1 MAAYSAAKENRGN
14 HPARRSPTGTEL
26 AVWRRL
32 LDTTAE
38 LRRRMATVLSASN
51 LSGQDYEVLLALV
64 EADGRQVRSS
74 ELAGAINW
82 ERSRLSHHVGR
93 MEKRELVRRE
103 ECLTDNRG
111 AFVRLTDA
119 GADAFRRSSV
129 PQLQAV
135 KEHFADAL
143 TPAQLENLADILDS
157 LQRHFQS
164 DSSKEDPR

>member
-1 MAAYSAAKENRGN
+1 MSADSTARENRE
-14 HPARRSPTGTEL
+14 HVPARRSPTGAEL

-32 LDTTAE
+32 LDTTEE
-38 LRRRMATVLSASN
+38 LRRRMGTVLSASN

-64 EADGRQVRSS
+64 EAKDREVRSS

-82 ERSRLSHHVGR
+82 ERSRLSHHIGR

-119 GADAFRRSSV
+119 GADAFRRASV

-143 TPAQLENLADILDS
+143 TPAQLDNLADILDS

-164 DSSKEDPR
+164 YSSKGNPR

>member
-1 MAAYSAAKENRGN
+1 MAAKSTAHENRGHN
-14 HPARRSPTGTEL
+14 STRRSPTGTEL
-26 AVWRRL
+26 AIWRRL

-51 LSGQDYEVLLALV
+51 LSGQDYEVLLALT
-64 EADGRQVRSS
+64 EAAGRELRSS

-93 MEKRELVRRE
+93 MEKRGLVRRE

-111 AFVRLTDA
+111 ATVHLTDA
-119 GADAFRRSSV
+119 GADAFRRASV

-135 KEHFADAL
+135 KEHFSDAL
-143 TPAQLENLADILDS
+143 TPSQLENLADILDS
-157 LQRHFQS
+157 LQRHFQT
-164 DSSKEDPR
+164 DFSKGDLR